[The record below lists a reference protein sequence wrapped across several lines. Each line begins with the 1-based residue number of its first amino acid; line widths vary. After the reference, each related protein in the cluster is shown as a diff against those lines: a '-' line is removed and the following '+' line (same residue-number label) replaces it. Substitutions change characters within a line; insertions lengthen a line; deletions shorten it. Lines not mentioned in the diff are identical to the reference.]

1 MWVLSQEEAAMS
13 TYESCI
19 SLDAKQQSARPTRF
33 MRILT
38 GIARLGASMT
48 WEWPER
54 ARQRR
59 QLARLDDRMLG
70 DIGLSRS
77 DVDTE
82 FRKAPW
88 RQ

>member
-1 MWVLSQEEAAMS
+1 MS
-13 TYESCI
+13 TYDACI
-19 SLDAKQQSARPTRF
+19 SLDAKQQTARPGRLV
-33 MRILT
+33 RILT
-38 GIARLGASMT
+38 AIGRLAAAMS